1 MPKRKVT
8 DDEIREAAYH
18 MWLND
23 GAPEGGDQAYWFR
36 AEAALTGTKP
46 KAAPK
51 VKAAPKMAAAPKAAP
66 AKKPAPRTAATKKPA
81 PKG

>member
-8 DDEIREAAYH
+8 DEEIREAAYH

-36 AEAALTGTKP
+36 AEAELTGTKP

-51 VKAAPKMAAAPKAAP
+51 AKAAPRKPAAKAAP
-66 AKKPAPRTAATKKPA
+66 AKKTAPRTAAAKKPA

>member
-8 DDEIREAAYH
+8 DEEIREAAYH
-18 MWLND
+18 MWLAD

-36 AEAALTGTKP
+36 AEAALTGAKP

-51 VKAAPKMAAAPKAAP
+51 AKAAPKKAAAAKPAP
-66 AKKPAPRTAATKKPA
+66 AKKPAPRATAKKPA

>member
-8 DDEIREAAYH
+8 DEEIREAAYH
-18 MWLND
+18 MWLED
-23 GAPEGGDQAYWFR
+23 GAPEGEDQAYWFR
-36 AEAALTGTKP
+36 AEAALTGAKP

-51 VKAAPKMAAAPKAAP
+51 AKAKAAPKKPAAAKKAP
-66 AKKPAPRTAATKKPA
+66 AKKAPARKAP